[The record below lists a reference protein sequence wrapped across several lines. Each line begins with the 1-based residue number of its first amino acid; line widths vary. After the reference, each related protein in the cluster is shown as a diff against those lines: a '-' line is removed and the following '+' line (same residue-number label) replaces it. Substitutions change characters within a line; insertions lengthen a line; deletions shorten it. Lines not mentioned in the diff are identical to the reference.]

1 MKKKNNLF
9 FKLLLISFLLFMG
22 LYIANESGYY
32 EAKNSKNAYITEENL
47 RAFEQD
53 VLDGKEID
61 IKDYVTNEYH
71 DYSSF
76 TSKLGQKLSS
86 SLDTIMDGGISNF
99 FELLGNLF

>member
-1 MKKKNNLF
+1 MV
-9 FKLLLISFLLFMG
+9 
-22 LYIANESGYY
+22 LYIAKESGYY
-32 EAKNSKNAYITEENL
+32 EAKKSKKAYITEENL

-86 SLDTIMDGGISNF
+86 SLDKLMDGGIN
-99 FELLGNLF
+99 NLFKLLEDLF